1 MLVFQSIYGLGV
13 IIKFVLSIRRAAIT
27 RDYWAIQADLN
38 MDFVWFDKGLI
49 LLEQKRCK
57 EAIEAFDRAIQL
69 NPIES
74 K

>member
-38 MDFVWFDKGLI
+38 MDFVWFDKGLY
-49 LLEQKRCK
+49 L
-57 EAIEAFDRAIQL
+57 AGIEEMQRDNRSF
-69 NPIES
+69 
-74 K
+74 